1 MVIDIYVERW
11 RRALI
16 VAEQERYLPGGLME
30 IDSIYRSIYLT
41 DDV

>member
-1 MVIDIYVERW
+1 MVIDIFVERW

-16 VAEQERYLPGGLME
+16 VAEQERYLPGGL
-30 IDSIYRSIYLT
+30 DSIYRSICLT